1 MGRADD
7 SIRVELAWSPSAG
20 EVQRRQLSL
29 PHGATI
35 ADAIAHS
42 GFEVPAQWVS
52 AVWGR
57 VRDASHTLCDG
68 DRLELLRPL
77 AVDPKEARRRRE
89 RGARQRAK

>member
-1 MGRADD
+1 MGRADG
-7 SIRVELAWSPSAG
+7 SIHVELAWSPRAG
-20 EVQRRQLSL
+20 EVQQRQLCL
-29 PHGATI
+29 PQGATI

-42 GFEVPAQWVS
+42 GFEVPAQLVS
-52 AVWGR
+52 AIWGR